1 MRDLP
6 IFEIEQRLLAAAA
19 RQRRLIITAPTGSG
33 KSTQVPQMLFRD
45 DSQIVILQ
53 PRRLPTRMLAAWV
66 AKDRGVKLGEE
77 VGYQIRFDDVTSPR
91 TRIRYVTE
99 GVLLRQMLSDP
110 TLRGIGTLIFDEFHE
125 RHLYG
130 DITLARALQIQE
142 TTRPDLLIIVMSAT
156 LDVAA
161 VEKYL
166 APCAVLSSEGRT
178 FPVGVEYLRKPAG
191 DTPVWELAAEAL
203 EQLTRRH
210 EGDALVFM
218 PGAYEISRT
227 VQTIQDRLGSAF
239 IVLPLHGDLAVN
251 DQDAAVA
258 RYDRRKIVVATNV
271 AETSLTIDGVQI
283 VVDSGLARIPRYDPH
298 RGINTLLVE
307 KISRASA
314 DQRAGRAGRTSPGVC
329 LRLWTEREHEL
340 RATQELPEV
349 KRLDL
354 AEVVLTLKAS
364 GVDDVKKFRW
374 LEAPE
379 AKALERAEML
389 LEDLGAIA
397 AAPQPCPVKWNDRSV
412 LPDMVRRGTI
422 TKLGR
427 RMLAFPLHP
436 RFSRMLLAAADFG
449 CVRQAALIAALTQG
463 RDLLVRGQGKS
474 VTEAREELFG
484 GETESDLFVLMR
496 AYRYAERNG
505 FNVERCRRLGV
516 HAQSARQV
524 GPLFQQFLQIA
535 EREGLSVDEKPA
547 SREAVHKCVLT
558 AFADHLARR
567 LDAGTLRCALV
578 HGRKGV
584 LARESVV
591 QSPLLVATEI
601 AEIEGRE
608 VNVLLSG
615 ATAVKEEWLRELFP
629 EDFSETQSVIY
640 DATMRR
646 VFVERQKKFRDLVL
660 EAERSDKPPLSEA
673 ARILAGEVFAGRLVL
688 NEWSEAVEQWIVR
701 VNCLRQ
707 WMPELELPAITAED
721 RAALVEQVCHG
732 AVSYKEIKDKPVW
745 PVVKA
750 WLSGQQ
756 QAWVDEYAPER
767 LELPG
772 GRRAKIAYA
781 SDGPPRLAARIADLY
796 GVKGLW
802 VAQRRVP
809 LLIEILAPNQRPVQ
823 ITQNLANFWK
833 ETYPK
838 LKQELQRKYPKHE
851 WR

>member
-1 MRDLP
+1 
-6 IFEIEQRLLAAAA
+6 
-19 RQRRLIITAPTGSG
+19 
-33 KSTQVPQMLFRD
+33 MLFRE
-45 DSQIVILQ
+45 DSQVVILQ
-53 PRRLPTRMLAAWV
+53 PRRLPTRLLAAWV
-66 AKDRGVKLGEE
+66 AQQRGVKLGEE

-110 TLRGIGTLIFDEFHE
+110 TLRGVGTLIFDEFHE

-142 TTRPDLLIIVMSAT
+142 TTRPDLLIVVMSAT
-156 LDVAA
+156 LDVAT
-161 VEKYL
+161 VQKYL
-166 APCAVLSSEGRT
+166 TPCTVLSSEGRT
-178 FPVGVEYLRKPAG
+178 FPVGIEYLPKSAG
-191 DTPVWELAAEAL
+191 DLPVWELAADAL
-203 EQLTRRH
+203 AQLTAEH

-218 PGAYEISRT
+218 PGGYEISRT
-227 VQTIQDRLGSAF
+227 VQAVRDTLGSAF
-239 IVLPLHGDLAVN
+239 IVLPLHGDLPVN

-271 AETSLTIDGVQI
+271 AETSLTIAGVRI
-283 VVDSGLARIPRYDPH
+283 VVDSGLARIPKYDPH

-314 DQRAGRAGRTSPGVC
+314 DQRAGRAGRTAPGHC
-329 LRLWTEREHEL
+329 LRLWTQREHEQ
-340 RATQELPEV
+340 RTAQELPEV

-364 GVDDVKKFRW
+364 GVDDVKAFRW

-379 AKALERAEML
+379 PKALERAETL
-389 LEDLGAIA
+389 LQDLGATDH
-397 AAPQPCPVKWNDRSV
+397 QS
-412 LPDMVRRGTI
+412 LI
-422 TKLGR
+422 TTLGR

-436 RFSRMLLAAADFG
+436 RYSRMLLAAQEFG

-463 RDLLVRGQGKS
+463 RDLLVRGGGKQ
-474 VTEAREELFG
+474 VAEARDELFG

-505 FNVERCRRLGV
+505 FNVERCRRLGI

-524 GPLFQQFLQIA
+524 GPLYEQFLRIA
-535 EREGLSVDEKPA
+535 EREGLEVADKPA

-558 AFADHLARR
+558 GFADHLARR
-567 LDAGTLRCALV
+567 LDAGTLRCAVV
-578 HGRKGV
+578 HGRKGQ

-591 QSPLLVATEI
+591 QASLLVATEI

-615 ATAVKEEWLRELFP
+615 ASAVKEEWLRELFP
-629 EDFSETQSVIY
+629 EDFSSTESVVY
-640 DATMRR
+640 DETMRR
-646 VFVERQKKFRDLVL
+646 VFVERQKRFRDLVL
-660 EAERSDKPPLSEA
+660 EAERGDKPPLSEA
-673 ARILAGEVFAGRLVL
+673 ARILAGEVTAGRMVL
-688 NEWSEAVEQWIVR
+688 NEWGEAVEQWIVR
-701 VNCLRQ
+701 VNCLRT
-707 WMPELELPAITAED
+707 WMPELELPPITGEG
-721 RAALVEQVCHG
+721 RAMLVEQVCHG

-745 PVVKA
+745 PVVKS
-750 WLSGQQ
+750 WLSAQQ
-756 QAWVDEYAPER
+756 QAWVEQYAPER

-772 GRRAKIAYA
+772 GRRAKITYA
-781 SDGPPRLAARIADLY
+781 SDGPPKLAARIQDLY
-796 GVKGLW
+796 GVKELA

-823 ITQNLANFWK
+823 VTQNLANFWR